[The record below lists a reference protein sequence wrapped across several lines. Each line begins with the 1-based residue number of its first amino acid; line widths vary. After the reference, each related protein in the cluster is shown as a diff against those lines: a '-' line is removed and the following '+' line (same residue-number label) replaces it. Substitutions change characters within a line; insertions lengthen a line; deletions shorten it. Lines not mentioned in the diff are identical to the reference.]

1 MLNMSINTNGAAL
14 VALQN
19 LNMTSKAMFETQSR
33 INTGLKVGS
42 AKDDSATFA
51 IAQSLRADLSGLESV
66 KGSLARAKST
76 LDVAVSAT
84 ESISDVLVQM
94 KEKALAAADT
104 GLDQPSRDALVN
116 DFNALRAQ
124 INNLINTAEF
134 NGTNILT
141 GTGTISALLTDDAAQ
156 VMTVANQNLTTT
168 ITVPLGAATVW
179 ANAAAANTTL
189 GQVDASIA
197 AVNTVLSTIGSKSR
211 EADAHLKFAGKLS
224 DVVQTGIGNLVDA
237 DMAKESAKLQ
247 ALQVKQQLGVQALSI
262 ANQAPQIIT
271 SLFGR

>member
-1 MLNMSINTNGAAL
+1 
-14 VALQN
+14 
-19 LNMTSKAMFETQSR
+19 
-33 INTGLKVGS
+33 
-42 AKDDSATFA
+42 
-51 IAQSLRADLSGLESV
+51 
-66 KGSLARAKST
+66 
-76 LDVAVSAT
+76 VAVSAT

-141 GTGTISALLTDDAAQ
+141 GTGTISALLSDDATQ

-179 ANAAAANTTL
+179 ANAAAADTTL

-211 EADAHLKFAGKLS
+211 EADAHLKFASKLS